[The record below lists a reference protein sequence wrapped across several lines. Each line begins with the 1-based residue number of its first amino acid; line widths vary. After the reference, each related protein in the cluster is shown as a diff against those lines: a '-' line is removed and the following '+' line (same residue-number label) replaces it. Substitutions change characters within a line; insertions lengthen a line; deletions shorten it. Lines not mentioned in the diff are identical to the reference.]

1 VWVNLS
7 GKVVLHLGGDELMK
21 RLKLM
26 VAAVAMLGF
35 AFSSIPAY
43 AGGLAPG
50 EGMYIGAFVGH
61 GAGHVS
67 AKVASEA
74 NGSIPA
80 QTSELKD
87 GGLGLSGF
95 EGGGWVGYGYK
106 MGDAYIGFEV
116 DAAGGGG
123 KFELTSDS
131 ALDNPKK
138 GGALAKTLTKASAE
152 IQWTAGVG
160 GRLGVYLNEDTLFA
174 VKGGMQAA
182 EFDVTFGGDSD
193 TYTSGGPRVSASLDS
208 RISAIDPNLS
218 LRVEYN
224 FTDYMTSAI
233 SGIGSL
239 DTRGDKADSEVS
251 GQHYS
256 GRVGIT
262 YSFFDASSL
271 F

>member
-1 VWVNLS
+1 
-7 GKVVLHLGGDELMK
+7 MK

-26 VAAVAMLGF
+26 VAAVATLGF
-35 AFSSIPAY
+35 AFSSVPAY
-43 AGGLAPG
+43 ADGLAPG
-50 EGMYIGAFVGH
+50 EGMYIGAFGGH

-67 AKVASEA
+67 AKVAA
-74 NGSIPA
+74 VTQDAGLTA
-80 QTSELKD
+80 TTQTSELTD
-87 GGLGLSGF
+87 GGLGLSGV

-106 MGDAYIGFEV
+106 MGDAYIGFEI
-116 DAAGGGG
+116 DAAAGGG
-123 KFELTSDS
+123 KFELTSDT
-131 ALDNPKK
+131 ALDNPEKA
-138 GGALAKTLTKASAE
+138 GAQAKTLTKATAE
-152 IQWTAGVG
+152 INWTAGVG
-160 GRLGVYLNEDTLFA
+160 GRLGYYLNEDTLFA

-182 EFDVTFGGDSD
+182 EFDVAFGSDSE

-224 FTDYMTSAI
+224 FTNYMTSPI
-233 SGIGSL
+233 SGIGTL

-256 GRVGIT
+256 GRVGIA